1 MHGHAH
7 EPLGSVIMIF
17 CRLNLNR
24 YRRIVNQT
32 LMLPNTSLV
41 PAQHDERSP
50 EVNISGTEVLLL
62 LAMATGLCLTGPL
75 VWMFVRYWLF
85 GL

>member
-17 CRLNLNR
+17 CRLKLNR

-32 LMLPNTSLV
+32 LMLLNTSLV
-41 PAQHDERSP
+41 PARHDERSP
-50 EVNISGTEVLLL
+50 EVNISVTQVL

-85 GL
+85 AL

>member
-1 MHGHAH
+1 MYGNAH
-7 EPLGSVIMIF
+7 KSAESALMILR
-17 CRLNLNR
+17 RLNLR
-24 YRRIVNQT
+24 LYRRIVNQT

-41 PAQHDERSP
+41 PARHDERSP
-50 EVNISGTEVLLL
+50 EVNISVTQVL

-85 GL
+85 AL

>member
-41 PAQHDERSP
+41 PACGKSIREYNQKNRAG
-50 EVNISGTEVLLL
+50 V
-62 LAMATGLCLTGPL
+62 
-75 VWMFVRYWLF
+75 VRW
-85 GL
+85 

>member
-7 EPLGSVIMIF
+7 EPLGSVIVVF

-32 LMLPNTSLV
+32 LMLPNAFLV
-41 PAQHDERSP
+41 PVRHDERSP
-50 EVNISGTEVLLL
+50 EVNISATQVL

-75 VWMFVRYWLF
+75 IWMFVRYWLF
-85 GL
+85 AL

>member
-1 MHGHAH
+1 MMLGDAH
-7 EPLGSVIMIF
+7 EPLESVSMIF

-24 YRRIVNQT
+24 YRKIVNQT
-32 LMLPNTSLV
+32 LMLPNTFL
-41 PAQHDERSP
+41 AAARHDERSP
-50 EVNISGTEVLLL
+50 EVNISATQVL
-62 LAMATGLCLTGPL
+62 LAMATGLCLAGPI

>member
-1 MHGHAH
+1 MLGHAH
-7 EPLGSVIMIF
+7 EPLESVSMIF

-24 YRRIVNQT
+24 YRKIVNQT
-32 LMLPNTSLV
+32 LMLPSTFLL

-50 EVNISGTEVLLL
+50 QVNISAIQVL

-85 GL
+85 AL